1 MNVLLAVLVGLAAA
15 LAVLAMSYWRL
26 RTQAGVLRRRLE
38 QSAQDLQ
45 QLQLAFSRFA
55 PDEVIERVIA
65 DGVEARGEKR
75 EVAVL
80 FADLVGF
87 TALAEALD
95 PPVLVRVLNGYFAR
109 MSTAI
114 SEHRGHVSKFIGDG
128 ILALFGALAPNPW
141 QADDAAHAGLAMVAA
156 LEDYNH
162 ELRAQGLPVLALG
175 VGIHRGSVVAGLV
188 GSRDL
193 MEFTVVGATVN
204 LAARVQALT
213 RDHDERVLVTAAVS
227 STLDP
232 RFRLRPLGDVSV
244 KGVRDPV
251 AVVAVDGFALS

>member
-1 MNVLLAVLVGLAAA
+1 MNLPRLLLVGMAAA
-15 LAVLAMSYWRL
+15 LTVLVVSCWRL
-26 RTQAGVLRRRLE
+26 RAQARVLRQRLE

-45 QLQLAFSRFA
+45 HLQMAFGRFA

-65 DGVEARGEKR
+65 EGVETRGDKR
-75 EVAVL
+75 EVTVL

-87 TALAEALD
+87 TALAETLD
-95 PPVLVRVLNGYFAR
+95 PTTLVRVLNGYFAC

-128 ILALFGALAPNPW
+128 ILALFGALTPNPW
-141 QADDAAHAGLAMVAA
+141 QADDAVHAGLAMVAS
-156 LEDYNH
+156 LEAYNR
-162 ELRAQGLPVLALG
+162 ELAAEGLPVLALG
-175 VGIHRGSVVAGLV
+175 VGIHRGPVVAGLV

-213 RDHDERVLVTAAVS
+213 RDYDGRVLVTADVS
-227 STLDP
+227 ATLDP
-232 RFRLRPLGDVSV
+232 RFRLRRLGEASV
-244 KGVRDPV
+244 KGVREPV
-251 AVVAVDGFALS
+251 AVVAVDGFARS